1 MRHLL
6 LLIFSLLILTLP
18 LFGQSEQPETI
29 VIPVGTLGDFSDSR
43 KQIIQNTLNQELT
56 KYFRLVPQDKF
67 EEAQEKAFEELEYEE
82 CTEDQC
88 IMMIQELLKVENAF
102 SLQLVVKDSETELSL
117 TWVGLE
123 EKKVLIESCVECNT
137 KFSVDSDI
145 VSPELN
151 SKIKIL
157 VKRMVR
163 QIGNI
168 AKVDKETEED
178 DSSEP
183 YSFRLR
189 GIIGV
194 GSTDKTEFN
203 NMSFHFFWEKLGIG
217 LSDFYM
223 ESTDS
228 AGQKYELNNQSLDLS
243 YNFSAD
249 HPLSLGI
256 GVIVDGEA
264 KSSTLN
270 AKSTEVSGNRLMF
283 FIGNSVGKWEF
294 FGGYQFSTFE
304 YKNFTST
311 EHLNMISGLIVF
323 GIGVRF

>member
-123 EKKVLIESCVECNT
+123 EKKILIESCEECNT

-151 SKIKIL
+151 KKIKIL
-157 VKRMVR
+157 VKRMVQ

-168 AKVDKETEED
+168 AKVDKEPEED
-178 DSSEP
+178 DSSGP

-194 GSTDKTEFN
+194 GSTEKTEFN
-203 NMSFHFFWEKLGIG
+203 NISIHFFWEKLGIG